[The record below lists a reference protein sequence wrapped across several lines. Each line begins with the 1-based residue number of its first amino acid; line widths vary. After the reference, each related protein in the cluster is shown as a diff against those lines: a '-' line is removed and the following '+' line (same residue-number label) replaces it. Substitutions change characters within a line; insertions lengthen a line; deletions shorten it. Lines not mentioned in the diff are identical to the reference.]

1 MRRTTAWIDLL
12 MSFTPPKSYID
23 VGASSRLSARGSN
36 HFPVE
41 QSPAARFQPQ
51 PFALLFQG
59 SSYLNVVAPA
69 GEPRDPSRWRAVAQ
83 LAPSIGL
90 LMRDVDRIPGIGTE
104 PRPAERQPAVK
115 HAERARHPS
124 PTLDG
129 GSCREGRSQHRAR
142 KERSASEHHP
152 PDFPR

>member
-23 VGASSRLSARGSN
+23 VGVSSRLSARGSS

-51 PFALLFQG
+51 PFALLLQDP
-59 SSYLNVVAPA
+59 SYLNVIAPA
-69 GEPRDPSRWRAVAQ
+69 GEPCDPPHWRAVAE

-90 LMRDVDRIPGIGTE
+90 LVRDVDRISVIGTE
-104 PRPAERQPAVK
+104 PRPAQRQSAVK
-115 HAERARHPS
+115 H
-124 PTLDG
+124 
-129 GSCREGRSQHRAR
+129 
-142 KERSASEHHP
+142 
-152 PDFPR
+152 